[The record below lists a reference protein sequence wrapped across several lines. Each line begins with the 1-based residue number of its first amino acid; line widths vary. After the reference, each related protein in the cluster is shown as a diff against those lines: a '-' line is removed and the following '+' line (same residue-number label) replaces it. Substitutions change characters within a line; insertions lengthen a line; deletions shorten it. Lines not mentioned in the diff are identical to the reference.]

1 MRAPAKL
8 TTVMS
13 TKGQVILPKA
23 IRQGRNWP
31 PGTKLTVEETPDG
44 VLLRQEPLIKPTT
57 VDQVFGMLKYDGPP
71 VSIEE
76 MNRRMMMAI
85 AEDDA
90 RIMRDDRENR
100 DRD

>member
-1 MRAPAKL
+1 MRAPVKL
-8 TTVMS
+8 STVVS

-71 VSIEE
+71 VTTEE

>member
-31 PGTKLTVEETPDG
+31 PGTKLVVEETPDG

>member
-8 TTVMS
+8 STVVS

-23 IRQGRNWP
+23 IRLGRNWP
-31 PGTKLTVEETPDG
+31 PGTKLVVEETPDG
-44 VLLRQEPLIKPTT
+44 VLLRQEPQIKPTT

-76 MNRRMMMAI
+76 MNTGLLRAV

-90 RIMRDDRENR
+90 RIMRDYRADR

>member
-8 TTVMS
+8 STVVS
-13 TKGQVILPKA
+13 TKGQDVLPRA

-31 PGTKLTVEETPDG
+31 PGTKLVVEETSEG
-44 VLLRQEPLIKPTT
+44 VLLRQEPVIKPTT
-57 VDQVFGMLKYDGPP
+57 VDEVFGMLKYDGPP

-76 MNRRMMMAI
+76 MNARMMQSV

-90 RIMRDDRENR
+90 RIMRDYRADL